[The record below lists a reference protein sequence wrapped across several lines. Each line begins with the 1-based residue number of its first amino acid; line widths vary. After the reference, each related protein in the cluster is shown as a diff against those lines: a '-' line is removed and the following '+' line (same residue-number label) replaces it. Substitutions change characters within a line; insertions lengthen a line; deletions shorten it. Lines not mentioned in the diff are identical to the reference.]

1 MKKALK
7 CLTVIAM
14 AAMLLGCKTTQTKGS
29 GIKGKAAK
37 VDTGKR
43 ILVDYQGA
51 TFGSE
56 IPEWVKLVGQ
66 GQYSAEVLNPVMP
79 GVNGKK
85 VFVVTNRG
93 NNLSYIEQ
101 WADLVKV
108 ETEVAGIMERVAG
121 KSVEASMVGSDDANL
136 KETINMYRTSL
147 TSVRLTGLEKVGSY
161 WIKVKIVDDDNETV
175 ETFYEYYAVWGMDSK
190 IFKNQ
195 LNEALKNIDQTTTES
210 EYLKAKVTADIMDQV
225 SDENAV
231 TTVEED

>member
-1 MKKALK
+1 MKKSLV
-7 CLTVIAM
+7 CFTVIAL
-14 AAMLLGCKTTQTKGS
+14 AASLLMGCKTTKTKGS
-29 GIKGKAAK
+29 GVKGKAAK
-37 VDTGKR
+37 VDTGR
-43 ILVDYQGA
+43 RVLVDYQGA

-66 GQYSAEVLNPVMP
+66 GQYSAEILNPVMP
-79 GVNGKK
+79 GVGGKK

-121 KSVEASMVGSDDANL
+121 KSVEASMVGSDNAEL
-136 KETINMYRTSL
+136 KETIDMYRTSL
-147 TSVRLTGLEKVGSY
+147 TSVRLSGLEKVGSY
-161 WIKVKIVDDDNETV
+161 WIKVNV
-175 ETFYEYYAVWGMDSK
+175 EDKDKEVVESFYEYYAVWGMDSK

-195 LNEALKNIDQTTTES
+195 LNEALKHIDQTTTES

-225 SDENAV
+225 SDESAV
-231 TTVEED
+231 IDMDE